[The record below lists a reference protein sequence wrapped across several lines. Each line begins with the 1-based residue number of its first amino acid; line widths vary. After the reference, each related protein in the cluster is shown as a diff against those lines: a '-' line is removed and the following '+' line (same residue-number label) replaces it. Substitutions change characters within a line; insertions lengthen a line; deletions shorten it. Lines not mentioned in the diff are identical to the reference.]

1 MHAPSNDQRTKMSVQ
16 ETQEKKKRNK
26 PLLIALIGTG
36 ALVAT
41 VGGVFAANSITIN
54 NGGPIEFGQG
64 ITDTNTC
71 DASLNTQLTQTYS
84 TTNSQ
89 FEVASVEV
97 SNIDDSACSGKTLHV
112 SFIGTSGV
120 VCGVD
125 GTSQYAVVVNDTHF
139 TINLDPGCDASTV
152 SKVAIT
158 TS

>member
-1 MHAPSNDQRTKMSVQ
+1 MSVQ

-54 NGGPIEFGQG
+54 SGSQIEFGQG
-64 ITDTNTC
+64 IQSTTTC
-71 DASLNTQLTQTYS
+71 DSALTTTINQAYSGTGDVFNASTVVVS
-84 TTNSQ
+84 DIDTT
-89 FEVASVEV
+89 
-97 SNIDDSACSGKTLHV
+97 ACLSKTLHV
-112 SFIGTSGV
+112 SLIGSGGTA
-120 VCGVD
+120 VCSVD
-125 GTSQYAVVVNDTHF
+125 GTHDSTTANPDQFVIGSGDTSVTVN
-139 TINLDPGCDASTV
+139 IASGCDASTV

>member
-1 MHAPSNDQRTKMSVQ
+1 MSVQ

-54 NGGPIEFGQG
+54 SGSSIEFGQG
-64 ITDTNTC
+64 IQSTTTC
-71 DASLNTQLTQTYS
+71 DAALTTTINQAYS
-84 TTNSQ
+84 GTGDVFDASTVVISDIDTT
-89 FEVASVEV
+89 
-97 SNIDDSACSGKTLHV
+97 ACLSKTLHV
-112 SFIGTSGV
+112 SLIGSGGTT
-120 VCGVD
+120 VCSVD
-125 GTSQYAVVVNDTHF
+125 GTHDSTTANPDQFLIGANDTSV
-139 TINLDPGCDASTV
+139 TVNIASGCDASTV

>member
-1 MHAPSNDQRTKMSVQ
+1 MSVQ

-54 NGGPIEFGQG
+54 SGSQIEFGQG
-64 ITDTNTC
+64 IQSTTTC
-71 DASLNTQLTQTYS
+71 DSALTTTINQAYSGTGDVFNASTVVVSDIDTTACLN
-84 TTNSQ
+84 
-89 FEVASVEV
+89 
-97 SNIDDSACSGKTLHV
+97 KTLHV
-112 SFIGTSGV
+112 SLIGSGGTA
-120 VCGVD
+120 VCSVD
-125 GTSQYAVVVNDTHF
+125 GTHDSTTANPDQFVIGSGDTSVTVN
-139 TINLDPGCDASTV
+139 IASGCDASTV